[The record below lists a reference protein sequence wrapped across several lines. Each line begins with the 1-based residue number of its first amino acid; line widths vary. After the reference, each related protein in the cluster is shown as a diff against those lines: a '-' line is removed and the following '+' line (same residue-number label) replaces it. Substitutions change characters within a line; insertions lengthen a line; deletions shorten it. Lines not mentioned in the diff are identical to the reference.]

1 MSNVLSPP
9 ATLLVKLGS
18 IARHVE
24 ELCGPQPHVLD
35 QHALKAL
42 LDDPEVQEWMKAA
55 DGMALLPVLR
65 NAA

>member
-1 MSNVLSPP
+1 MNPLSPP
-9 ATLLVKLGS
+9 ASVIVKLGS

-35 QHALKAL
+35 QHALEAL
-42 LDDPEVQEWMKAA
+42 LGDPEVQEWMKAA
-55 DGMALLPVLR
+55 DGVALLPVPR

>member
-1 MSNVLSPP
+1 VNPLKPSPGVV
-9 ATLLVKLGS
+9 VKLGS

-42 LDDPEVQEWMKAA
+42 IADPEVQEWMKAA
-55 DGMALLPVLR
+55 DNMALLPLPR
-65 NAA
+65 NA